1 VNGRSLGV
9 LWKAPFVVDVT
20 DAVRSGKNR
29 LEVKVTNVWPNR
41 MIGDKQPGA
50 QRVTFSSYDPY
61 KADSPLLPSGL
72 LGPVTI
78 ERLRNP

>member
-1 VNGRSLGV
+1 V
-9 LWKAPFVVDVT
+9 LWKKPFVVDVT
-20 DAVRSGKNR
+20 GALHAGTNR

-50 QRVTFSSYDPY
+50 QRIAYATFDPF

-72 LGPVTI
+72 LGPVTLETVS
-78 ERLRNP
+78 ER